1 MLILVAIEIHQD
13 NVLNDIAMRENN
25 ELEKNMKSDRNY
37 VFTERAHFMCPNMHF
52 GIMAKIE
59 SNYDEERLLQSIDIL
74 QKAHPFLQSLI
85 AEETDTGRIY
95 YQTQDY
101 LNIPVMI
108 KEKDTLWQQDY
119 EEISAQG
126 WNVRKECLLKIVVY
140 PKGSTFQILF
150 IAHHLLCDGRGLLQL
165 AEEFAGHYTKG
176 VMPQFVPEH
185 LIQGLNDLPP
195 NSDLPFISKL
205 IIGDANRRWKKED
218 QQVKYEEYSTF
229 EKAYIQKHK
238 MEREIFTV
246 CDREL
251 EEIQSLCR
259 QQNITVNDW
268 LIAKMMLE
276 ENTNKVVIAADIRN
290 QTKCYRHG
298 AMGNYSTAFSVS
310 VKKNWKDIIPL
321 AKRAASQVINIC
333 QHPQKELLVL
343 ACYIH
348 MLPELIDAVAIS
360 ALGGF
365 ASKAGT
371 FVGKNMFG
379 YRSQNGYSITNL
391 GKIQSDT
398 IAEAVFIPP
407 ASPANKKIWGV
418 LTVNNHMKI
427 CTSNLIAE
435 R

>member
-1 MLILVAIEIHQD
+1 
-13 NVLNDIAMRENN
+13 
-25 ELEKNMKSDRNY
+25 MKPDRNY

-59 SNYDEERLLQSIDIL
+59 SNYDEERLIQSIDTL

-95 YQTQDY
+95 YQIQDY
-101 LNIPVMI
+101 LNIPVMV
-108 KEKDTLWQQDY
+108 KEEVALWQQDY
-119 EEISAQG
+119 EEISVRG
-126 WNVRKECLLKIVVY
+126 WNVKKECLLKVAVY
-140 PKGSTFQILF
+140 PKGSEFQILF

-165 AEEFAGHYTKG
+165 VEEFTAHYTNG
-176 VMPQFVPEH
+176 VMPQFAPEH
-185 LIQGLNDLPP
+185 VIQGLNDLPP

-205 IIGDANRRWKKED
+205 IIGDANRRWKKEG
-218 QQVKYEEYSTF
+218 QQVMYEEYSAF
-229 EKAYIQKHK
+229 ERAYIQKHK
-238 MEREIFTV
+238 IKREILTV
-246 CDREL
+246 CNREL
-251 EEIQSLCR
+251 EEILVLCK

-276 ENTNKVVIAADIRN
+276 ENTNKVLIAADIRN
-290 QTKCYRHG
+290 QTKCYKQG

-310 VKKNWKDIIPL
+310 VKKNGEDVITL

-333 QHPQKELLVL
+333 QHPQKEMLVL

-360 ALGGF
+360 TLGDF

-371 FVGKNMFG
+371 FVGRNMFG
-379 YRSQNGYSITNL
+379 YGSQNGYSITNL
-391 GKIQSDT
+391 GKIQSNI
-398 IAEAVFIPP
+398 IAEAVFMPP
-407 ASPANKKIWGV
+407 ASPANKKTWGV

>member
-1 MLILVAIEIHQD
+1 
-13 NVLNDIAMRENN
+13 
-25 ELEKNMKSDRNY
+25 MKADRNY
-37 VFTERAHFMCPNMHF
+37 VYTERAHFMCPNMHF

-59 SNYDEERLLQSIDIL
+59 SNYDEEQLRQSIDIL

-85 AEETDTGRIY
+85 AEEKDTGRIY
-95 YQTQDY
+95 YQIQDY
-101 LNIPVMI
+101 LNVPVMV
-108 KEKDTLWQQDY
+108 KEKVALWERDY
-119 EEISAQG
+119 EEISVQG
-126 WNVRKECLLKIVVY
+126 WNVKKECLLKVVVY
-140 PKGSTFQILF
+140 PKENEFKILF

-165 AEEFAGHYTKG
+165 VEDFAGHYING
-176 VMPQFVPEH
+176 VIPQFAPEH
-185 LIQGLNDLPP
+185 LIQCLNDLST

-205 IIGDANRRWKKED
+205 IISDANRRWKKEGK
-218 QQVKYEEYSTF
+218 QVMYEEYSAF
-229 EKAYIQKHK
+229 EKAYILKHK
-238 MEREIFTV
+238 MKREIITV
-246 CDREL
+246 CNREL
-251 EEIQSLCR
+251 EEIQTLCK

-290 QTKCYRHG
+290 QTKCYKQG

-310 VKKNWKDIIPL
+310 VKKNGENVIAL
-321 AKRAASQVINIC
+321 AKRVASQVISIC
-333 QHPQKELLVL
+333 QHPQKEMLVL
-343 ACYIH
+343 TCYIH

-360 ALGGF
+360 TLGDF
-365 ASKAGT
+365 ESKAGT
-371 FVGKNMFG
+371 FVGRNMFG
-379 YRSQNGYSITNL
+379 YGSQNGYSVTNL
-391 GKIQSDT
+391 GKIQSDK